1 MSPFDR
7 RLVTNL
13 NLTLLLLVL
22 MLFGLGVLNLYSASS
37 LRLQTGLTTIF
48 FYKKQLLWG
57 GVGLLGMFLCML
69 FDYRHLKSISKP
81 LYGLSLVL
89 LVWVLFFSESIFGAK
104 RWIHLGLFNLQ
115 PTEIAKLSVL
125 IMAAHAVSRLPG
137 RIGWPDLWKLLL
149 LVLLPASLIILQPD
163 LGSGLNLL
171 LILAGM
177 LVYKGL
183 EKGVFRTLLLAC
195 PLVLPWGWFLLKDYQ
210 KQRILTFIHPEQD
223 PLGAGYNIIQSKIA
237 IGSGRMWG
245 KGFLEGTQSQLKF
258 LPEKHTDF
266 ALAVFGEEWGFFG
279 CLVLL
284 SLFCLFLYQILS
296 VMEDAKDSFAHFLV
310 CGIFF
315 YFFWQIGINMS
326 MVLGLMPIVGIP
338 LPFLSYGGT
347 STVINFCL
355 LGLVLNVS
363 MRRFVFRQG

>member
-7 RLVTNL
+7 RLLSNL
-13 NLTLLLLVL
+13 NVSLLILVL
-22 MLFGLGVLNLYSASS
+22 LLFGLGVVNLYSASS
-37 LRLQTGLTTIF
+37 LRLQTGVTTIY
-48 FYKKQLLWG
+48 FYKKQLIWG
-57 GVGLLGMFLCML
+57 SFGLAGMFFFML

-81 LYGLSLVL
+81 LYFLSLL
-89 LVWVLFFSESIFGAK
+89 LLIWVLCFSQEIFGAK
-104 RWIHLGLFNLQ
+104 RWIHLGFFNLQ
-115 PTEIAKLSVL
+115 PTEIVKLSVL
-125 IMAAHAVSRLPG
+125 VMAAHSISRIPG
-137 RIGWPDLWKLLL
+137 KIGWSDLGQLLL
-149 LVLLPASLIILQPD
+149 LVFLPAGLIILQPD

-171 LILAGM
+171 LIMAGM

-183 EKGVFRTLLLAC
+183 EKGVFVTLFLAC
-195 PLVLPWGWFLLKDYQ
+195 PLIAPWGWFVLKDYQ
-210 KQRILTFIHPEQD
+210 KQRILTFIDPGQD

-237 IGSGRMWG
+237 IGSGGLWG

-284 SLFCLFLYQILS
+284 SLFCLFLYQIVS
-296 VMEDAKDSFAHFLV
+296 VMEEAKDSFAHFLV

-315 YFFWQIGINMS
+315 YFFWQILINMA

-347 STVINFCL
+347 ATVINFCL

-363 MRRFVFRQG
+363 MRRFMFRKI